1 MTLFNMRIR
10 HFLTSDPSH
19 IMASFVGGLSRS
31 LDEIAILYS
40 CQMLLELMCAFS
52 RLLFCCGTQ
61 DTLFGKPKVS
71 ELFQFKLQVI
81 FFITTN
87 MYVSLIWIYEA
98 LIYSFECNGMYY
110 EEYDLIRTNYK
121 FESGADNSALVWV
134 FSSPYASISFS
145 WARHEDQMEKYI

>member
-1 MTLFNMRIR
+1 
-10 HFLTSDPSH
+10 
-19 IMASFVGGLSRS
+19 
-31 LDEIAILYS
+31 
-40 CQMLLELMCAFS
+40 MLLELMCAFS
-52 RLLFCCGTQ
+52 RLLYCCGTQ

-87 MYVSLIWIYEA
+87 MYVSLIWIYEV

-145 WARHEDQMEKYI
+145 WARHEGQMEKYIYYKNKDPRILKILLFVTCFRGKGGGGGTPGNF